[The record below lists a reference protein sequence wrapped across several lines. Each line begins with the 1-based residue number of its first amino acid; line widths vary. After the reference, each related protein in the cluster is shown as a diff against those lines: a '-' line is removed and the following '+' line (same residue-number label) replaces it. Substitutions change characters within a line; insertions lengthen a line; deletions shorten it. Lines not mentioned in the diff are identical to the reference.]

1 MTTGL
6 TSFST
11 EDDPEI
17 PSLLSTLS
25 ETTAGETE
33 PGMSSVVEDV
43 EGPGAEA
50 GVHSDAES
58 WRSEVAARLQRYR
71 TRRKPSSPRYPSLLL
86 PFDPPQYRYHSS
98 PPAAASE
105 STTQGGTT
113 TESKTDLTAPCNQF
127 SEVPRAPEQAPRQ
140 QLAQFLDPYLET
152 SAQIIEFPRS
162 AAIPVLHASDLADP
176 VIDRPRIVEA
186 PEVLPPPPALG
197 GMLMEPV
204 RNRASERSDEFGSL
218 TSPASIVRR
227 WIAFLLDGVIL
238 GSALAAFAAVFLRLN
253 LNLSHERGSLLVFIE
268 AFGAVTVVVWMI
280 YDFLFLVYTGSTPG
294 LRAAR
299 LQLASFDGTPI
310 DRRLRRWRVVTSF
323 LSAFSAGLGYAWC
336 LLDEKGLC
344 WHDRIT
350 RTYVQTVRK

>member
-6 TSFST
+6 TSFSA

-17 PSLLSTLS
+17 PSLLST
-25 ETTAGETE
+25 AGETE
-33 PGMSSVVEDV
+33 PGMSSVA
-43 EGPGAEA
+43 EGAENLGAEA

-105 STTQGGTT
+105 STRQAGTT

-127 SEVPRAPEQAPRQ
+127 SEVPRPPEQAPRQ
-140 QLAQFLDPYLET
+140 QLTQSLDPFLET
-152 SAQIIEFPRS
+152 SAKIIEFPRS
-162 AAIPVLHASDLADP
+162 AAIPALHGSDLADP

-204 RNRASERSDEFGSL
+204 RNRALERSDDFGSL
-218 TSPASIVRR
+218 ASPASIVRR

-268 AFGAVTVVVWMI
+268 ALGAITVVVWMI

-294 LRAAR
+294 LRVAR
-299 LQLASFDGTPI
+299 LQLARFDGTPI

-350 RTYVQTVRK
+350 RTYVQTVKK

>member
-11 EDDPEI
+11 EDDPEM
-17 PSLLSTLS
+17 PSLLS
-25 ETTAGETE
+25 TAGETE
-33 PGMSSVVEDV
+33 PGMSSVAEDA
-43 EGPGAEA
+43 ENLGAEA

-86 PFDPPQYRYHSS
+86 PFDPPQYRYQSS
-98 PPAAASE
+98 PAAASE
-105 STTQGGTT
+105 STRRAGTT

-127 SEVPRAPEQAPRQ
+127 SEVPRSPEQVPRQ
-140 QLAQFLDPYLET
+140 QLAQFLNPFLET
-152 SAQIIEFPRS
+152 SAKIIEFPRC
-162 AAIPVLHASDLADP
+162 AAIPVFHASDLADP

-204 RNRASERSDEFGSL
+204 RNRASEHSDEFGSL

-268 AFGAVTVVVWMI
+268 ALGAVTVVVWMI

-299 LQLASFDGTPI
+299 LQLARFDGTPI

>member
-11 EDDPEI
+11 DDDPEI
-17 PSLLSTLS
+17 PSLLST
-25 ETTAGETE
+25 AGETE
-33 PGMSSVVEDV
+33 AGMSSVAENA
-43 EGPGAEA
+43 EGLGAES
-50 GVHSDAES
+50 GVHSDTES

-98 PPAAASE
+98 PPAAAIE
-105 STTQGGTT
+105 STRQAGTT

-127 SEVPRAPEQAPRQ
+127 SEVPQPPEQVPRQ
-140 QLAQFLDPYLET
+140 QLTQFLDPFLET
-152 SAQIIEFPRS
+152 SAKIIEFPRC
-162 AAIPVLHASDLADP
+162 AAIPVFHASDLADP

-204 RNRASERSDEFGSL
+204 RNRASDRSDEFGSL

-268 AFGAVTVVVWMI
+268 ALGAVAVVVWMI

-299 LQLASFDGTPI
+299 LQLARFDGTPI

>member
-6 TSFST
+6 TTFST
-11 EDDPEI
+11 DDDPEI
-17 PSLLSTLS
+17 PSLL
-25 ETTAGETE
+25 AGETE
-33 PGMSSVVEDV
+33 PGMSSVAEDAD
-43 EGPGAEA
+43 GLCAEA
-50 GVHSDAES
+50 RVHSDAES

-98 PPAAASE
+98 PPAATSE
-105 STTQGGTT
+105 STREDRDT
-113 TESKTDLTAPCNQF
+113 TESKIDLTAPCNQF
-127 SEVPRAPEQAPRQ
+127 SEVPRAPERASRQ
-140 QLAQFLDPYLET
+140 QLNQFLDPFLET
-152 SAQIIEFPRS
+152 SGKIIEFPRS

-204 RNRASERSDEFGSL
+204 RNRASERNDDFGTL

-227 WIAFLLDGVIL
+227 WMAFLLDGVIL
-238 GSALAAFAAVFLRLN
+238 GSALGAFAAVFLRLN
-253 LNLSHERGSLLVFIE
+253 MNLSHEHGSLLVFIE
-268 AFGAVTVVVWMI
+268 ALAAVTAVVWMI

-294 LRAAR
+294 LRVAR
-299 LQLASFDGTPI
+299 LQLARFDGTPL
-310 DRRLRRWRVVTSF
+310 DRRSRRWRAVTSF

-350 RTYVQTVRK
+350 RTYVQTVTK

>member
-11 EDDPEI
+11 DDDPATP
-17 PSLLSTLS
+17 PSLSN
-25 ETTAGETE
+25 AGETE
-33 PGMSSVVEDV
+33 SGATSVA
-43 EGPGAEA
+43 EGADGLAGAN
-50 GVHSDAES
+50 SNPES

-71 TRRKPSSPRYPSLLL
+71 TRRKPGSPRYPSLLL
-86 PFDPPQYRYHSS
+86 PFDPPQYRYPSAS
-98 PPAAASE
+98 PSAASE
-105 STTQGGTT
+105 STREFATT
-113 TESKTDLTAPCNQF
+113 TASKTDLTAPCSQF
-127 SEVPRAPEQAPRQ
+127 CQDPSPPQQAPRQ
-140 QLAQFLDPYLET
+140 QLTQFLDPSLET
-152 SAQIIEFPRS
+152 SAKIIEFPRC

-204 RNRASERSDEFGSL
+204 RNRALERNDEFGSL
-218 TSPASIVRR
+218 ASPASIIRR
-227 WIAFLLDGVIL
+227 CLAFLLDGVIL
-238 GSALAAFAAVFLRLN
+238 GSALAAFSAIFLRLN
-253 LNLSHERGSLLVFIE
+253 LNLSHERGSLFTFIE
-268 AFGAVTVVVWMI
+268 TLVVVTVVVWMI

-299 LQLASFDGTPI
+299 LRLAKFDGQPI
-310 DRRLRRWRVVTSF
+310 DRRLRRCRVLTSF

-350 RTYVQTVRK
+350 RTYVQTVRNG

>member
-11 EDDPEI
+11 DDDPEI
-17 PSLLSTLS
+17 PSLLSTAG

-33 PGMSSVVEDV
+33 PGMSSVAEDA
-43 EGPGAEA
+43 EGLGAE
-50 GVHSDAES
+50 GSVHSGAES
-58 WRSEVAARLQRYR
+58 WRNEVAARLQRYR
-71 TRRKPSSPRYPSLLL
+71 TRRKSSSPRYPSLLL

-98 PPAAASE
+98 PPATAGENTPQA
-105 STTQGGTT
+105 GTT
-113 TESKTDLTAPCNQF
+113 TESKTGLTPPCNH
-127 SEVPRAPEQAPRQ
+127 SEGTRLAEQSAWQPPNQ
-140 QLAQFLDPYLET
+140 SIDPYLET
-152 SAQIIEFPRS
+152 SAKIIEFPRC

-204 RNRASERSDEFGSL
+204 RNRASERNDEFGSL
-218 TSPASIVRR
+218 ISPASILRR
-227 WIAFLLDGVIL
+227 WIAFLLDGAIL
-238 GSALAAFAAVFLRLN
+238 GSALGGFAAVFLRLN
-253 LNLSHERGSLLVFIE
+253 LNLSHERGSFLVFIE
-268 AFGAVTVVVWMI
+268 ALGAVTVVVWMI

-299 LQLASFDGTPI
+299 LQLARFDGTPI
-310 DRRLRRWRVVTSF
+310 DRRSRRWRVVTSF

-350 RTYVQTVRK
+350 RTYLQTVGK

>member
-33 PGMSSVVEDV
+33 PGMSSVAADA
-43 EGPGAEA
+43 EGLGAEA

-71 TRRKPSSPRYPSLLL
+71 TRRKASSPRYPSLLL

-98 PPAAASE
+98 PTAAGE
-105 STTQGGTT
+105 STRQAGTT
-113 TESKTDLTAPCNQF
+113 TESKTDLTAPCSQF
-127 SEVPRAPEQAPRQ
+127 SEVPRPPEQSPRQ
-140 QLAQFLDPYLET
+140 QLTQFLDPFLEI
-152 SAQIIEFPRS
+152 SAKIIEFPRS

-218 TSPASIVRR
+218 ASTASIVRR

-268 AFGAVTVVVWMI
+268 ALGAVTVVVWMI

-294 LRAAR
+294 LRVAR
-299 LQLASFDGTPI
+299 LQLARFDGTPI
-310 DRRLRRWRVVTSF
+310 DRRSRRWRVVTSF
-323 LSAFSAGLGYAWC
+323 LSALSAGLGYAWC